1 MKAITVKQPFAALI
15 AAGAKRTENREF
27 RPLSVL
33 TTRGKRLAIHA
44 GKYKPTVADIEEA
57 RRLAREDSDISL
69 KHAKRVLGE
78 DRESWAYQRVVAVVT
93 VGEPRP
99 DGNGGWRWPLSD
111 VRAATSAE
119 VRGQQRLFDIPT
131 RQIRYVS

>member
-15 AAGAKRTENREF
+15 AAGAKRTEHRKF

-33 TTRGKRLAIHA
+33 RTRGNRLAIHA
-44 GKYKPTVADIEEA
+44 GMGQPDAADIEEA
-57 RRLAREDSDISL
+57 ERIARDDRYWRSAKPVLSEDP
-69 KHAKRVLGE
+69 A
-78 DRESWAYQRVVAVVT
+78 SWAYGRVVAVVT
-93 VGEPRP
+93 VGEPKSCE
-99 DGNGGWRWPLSD
+99 GGGWLWPLSD

-119 VRGQQRLFDIPT
+119 VRGQQSLFDIPT